1 MELDKNKNV
10 EVSEVYSE
18 QEEEEEETI
27 IVDDGEKES
36 DSNKTLEGFVTT
48 LQQKPLDI
56 ISSNNSQ
63 FKQPAI
69 PGTEERKESP
79 QDEQKMIVYSV
90 SEQNP
95 EDMASIPSQEESK
108 MPDEHGL
115 LPQKDGECVN

>member
-1 MELDKNKNV
+1 M
-10 EVSEVYSE
+10 
-18 QEEEEEETI
+18 
-27 IVDDGEKES
+27 
-36 DSNKTLEGFVTT
+36 TT

-69 PGTEERKESP
+69 VKESEKVEGAKNHKFAEVTQTIQEISKALTPTSISTTTNTKSLKPGTEERKESP
-79 QDEQKMIVYSV
+79 QDEPKMIVYSV